1 MSFVYR
7 QAIESKLLGQFL
19 QATGAICLSFT
30 LAFVVMLALGRARFK
45 FVKSR
50 LELLGGSLV
59 PAFIELVPA
68 EKAPWKS
75 KSKHKEYT
83 ETLKKLGFRPIGLY
97 EITPLQLAYTE
108 GFFRDS
114 DHLFAG
120 ISQHPLGGMWL
131 DFFCIL
137 ENGMGVVATNSKEQN
152 LKSRSPQRLI
162 YRNEGATVETL
173 LKEAERL
180 LRESGSEPNRSLN
193 FQQTLQESYHLE
205 AKWQYTEGIF
215 KDLQIDDPRIIG
227 FGLAADEKT
236 LDWLKGV
243 RGGYVPEEPKVAIED
258 AVREFLNAPNLSNE
272 QIATQ
277 YLLVHD
283 ELDLREFRTTLEQRL
298 ELPEG
303 SIQQWEP
310 DRTFTGARNFLY
322 FVTKALALGDRL
334 TKEGEVSGPLLI
346 EIYTVQPASTAS
358 ATGTDSGESAA
369 NV

>member
-1 MSFVYR
+1 M
-7 QAIESKLLGQFL
+7 IM
-19 QATGAICLSFT
+19 
-30 LAFVVMLALGRARFK
+30 LAFGRARFK

-68 EKAPWKS
+68 EKVSWKS
-75 KSKHKEYT
+75 KAKHKEYT
-83 ETLKKLGFRPIGLY
+83 EALKKLGFRQIGLF

-108 GFFRDS
+108 GFYRDA

-137 ENGMGVVATNSKEQN
+137 ENGTGVVSTNSKEQN
-152 LKSRSPQRLI
+152 LKTRSPFRAI
-162 YRNEGATVETL
+162 YRNEGASVETL
-173 LKEAERL
+173 LSEAERL
-180 LRESGSEPNRSLN
+180 VRESDSEPNRALN
-193 FQQTLQESYHLE
+193 FKETLQQSYHLE

-236 LDWLKGV
+236 LEWLKTV
-243 RGGYVPEEPKVAIED
+243 RDGYVAPEPKVAVED
-258 AVREFLNAPNLSNE
+258 SVREFLGEPDLTDE
-272 QIATQ
+272 EIAER

-283 ELDLREFRTTLEQRL
+283 ELDLAQFRRELEQRL
-298 ELPEG
+298 TLAEG
-303 SIQQWEP
+303 SVQQWEP

-322 FVTKALALGDRL
+322 FASKAFQLGDRL
-334 TKEGEVSGPLLI
+334 DKVGEISGPLLI
-346 EIYTVQPASTAS
+346 EIYALPSPPAFDDVKNPEGDTA
-358 ATGTDSGESAA
+358 TDD
-369 NV
+369 